1 MPFQAG
7 SRWTRVLGYLLAL
20 YIINFIDRNNIGF
33 AVIGGMNK
41 DLHIGPAEAGL
52 SGGIFYLGY
61 ILLQIPSGILVE
73 RYDAKTLIMLFSVAW
88 GVVAAA
94 TGFARNG
101 TELLILRFLL
111 GLIDGGVWTMI
122 LVVLA
127 RWFPGRERATANSIW
142 LTCLPLSFIIM
153 GPISSLLLSA
163 FDWRALFIIE
173 GLPAIGLGLL
183 YFLRSASRPE
193 DAPWL
198 SATERAHILAAPSL
212 QPDAVSHGGERAAI
226 LDRRVLLMSA
236 TYCFWLVGAAGLFM
250 WVPAI
255 IKSLANHGMVATG
268 LLSTLPYLAALLGLL
283 VIGRLSDRTGHRK
296 RLVSLS
302 LFGLGLFLLISV
314 LVHNEILSLAF
325 LICAG
330 FFLFAPH
337 APFWAIPAELFAAGQ
352 RGAAMGMISLIGNIG
367 AFIGPYAV
375 GYVRQETGS
384 FTVGAII
391 LVGSLWVGALLATQ
405 INDRR
410 AAPGIAGN
418 PNLAKS
424 HPNKTMLE
432 ES

>member
-1 MPFQAG
+1 MQILAN

-41 DLHIGPAEAGL
+41 DLHIGNAEAGL

-73 RYDAKTLIMLFSVAW
+73 KYDAKTLIMLFSVAW

-94 TGFARNG
+94 TGLVQNG

-127 RWFPGRERATANSIW
+127 RWFPGQERATANSIW

-153 GPISSLLLSA
+153 GPISSLLLST

-173 GLPAIGLGLL
+173 GIPAICLGLL
-183 YFLRSASRPE
+183 YFARSASRPE
-193 DAPWL
+193 DAAWL
-198 SATERAHILAAPSL
+198 QPNERARILAEEATQRGGVARGASL
-212 QPDAVSHGGERAAI
+212 AAI
-226 LDRRVLLMSA
+226 FDRRVLLMSA

-255 IKSLANHGMVATG
+255 IKSLTNNGVVATG
-268 LLSTLPYLAALLGLL
+268 LLSTLPYIAAFVGLL
-283 VIGRLSDRTGHRK
+283 VIGRVSDRTGQRA
-296 RLVSLS
+296 RFVSVS
-302 LFGLGLFLLISV
+302 LFGLGLFLLLSV
-314 LVHNEILSLAF
+314 LVHGAVLSLAF
-325 LICAG
+325 LTCAG

-337 APFWAIPAELFAAGQ
+337 APFWAIPAELFAAER
-352 RGAAMGMISLIGNIG
+352 RGAAMGMISVIGNIG
-367 AFIGPYAV
+367 AFTGPYVV
-375 GYVRQETGS
+375 GYVREQTGS
-384 FTVGAII
+384 FMIGALI
-391 LVGSLWVGALLATQ
+391 LVGSLWVGALLASQ
-405 INDRR
+405 IRDRD
-410 AAPGIAGN
+410 APIATRLYG
-418 PNLAKS
+418 A
-424 HPNKTMLE
+424 E
-432 ES
+432 AG

>member
-1 MPFQAG
+1 MQILAN

-41 DLHIGPAEAGL
+41 DLHIGTAEAGL

-73 RYDAKTLIMLFSVAW
+73 KYDAKTLIMLFSVAW

-94 TGFARNG
+94 TGLAQNG

-127 RWFPGRERATANSIW
+127 RWFPGQERATANSIW

-163 FDWRALFIIE
+163 FDWRALFIVE
-173 GLPAIGLGLL
+173 SVPAICLGLF
-183 YFLRSASRPE
+183 YFARSASRPE
-193 DAPWL
+193 DAAWL
-198 SATERAHILAAPSL
+198 QPDERAHILSGQAA
-212 QPDAVSHGGERAAI
+212 QRGDVAHGTYRAAI

-255 IKSLANHGMVATG
+255 IKSLANQGVVATG
-268 LLSTLPYLAALLGLL
+268 LLSTLPYIAALVGLL
-283 VIGRLSDRTGHRK
+283 VIGRVSDRTGQRAW
-296 RLVSLS
+296 LVAAS
-302 LFGLGLFLLISV
+302 LFGLGLFLLLSV
-314 LVHNEILSLAF
+314 LVHGAFLSLAF
-325 LICAG
+325 LVCAG

-337 APFWAIPAELFAAGQ
+337 APFWAIPAELFPAEQ

-375 GYVRQETGS
+375 GYVRQQTGS
-384 FTVGAII
+384 FAIGALI
-391 LVGSLWVGALLATQ
+391 LVGSLWVGAVLATQ
-405 INDRR
+405 IRDRD
-410 AAPGIAGN
+410 APIATRLYG
-418 PNLAKS
+418 AK
-424 HPNKTMLE
+424 TG
-432 ES
+432 